1 MDQKKHSVYLIAL
14 VGFLIFS
21 FSHCVNDTN
30 NIKNARDPQS
40 EEVVTVDS
48 INRQLVEDVK
58 SVKEMFY
65 SMPSPLE
72 VAMILK
78 EAGSPY
84 NPEILNSLGKASD
97 YVTTK
102 SMALNL
108 GIYTTDLSYS
118 SLYDQ
123 TQTSIDY
130 INAAK
135 QMAEGLGILNA
146 IDSKTIERLEANVN
160 NRNVI
165 LDIISETIM
174 NSSAH
179 FKDSEQKAIST
190 IVLIGGWIEGLYIAT
205 NLIEDNPTQQEIDN
219 NEMIARI
226 ADQKMA
232 LNTIKKLIEEEKN
245 NKQLQSI
252 GTRMEELKNIYDQ
265 ITITTSRVVPVK
277 DTATNVTTLKSETS
291 ISMNPETYK
300 QLKQKINVIR
310 NNFTS

>member
-1 MDQKKHSVYLIAL
+1 M
-14 VGFLIFS
+14 
-21 FSHCVNDTN
+21 
-30 NIKNARDPQS
+30 
-40 EEVVTVDS
+40 TVDS

>member
-1 MDQKKHSVYLIAL
+1 MDLKKRYVSLIAL
-14 VGFLIFS
+14 AGFLIFS
-21 FSHCVNDTN
+21 FSRCVNDTN
-30 NIKNARDPQS
+30 NLENSREAQS
-40 EEVVTVDS
+40 EDIVTVDS

-84 NPEILNSLGKASD
+84 NPELLNSLDRVSD

-123 TQTSIDY
+123 TQTTINY

-135 QMAEGLGILNA
+135 QMAEGLDILNA
-146 IDSKTIERLEANVN
+146 IDNKTIERLEANVN
-160 NRNVI
+160 NRDVI

-179 FKDSEQKAIST
+179 FKDNEQKAIST

-205 NLIEDNPTQQEIDN
+205 NLIEDNPNQQEIN
-219 NEMIARI
+219 NNKMIARI

-232 LNTIKKLIEEEKN
+232 LKTIEKLIEEKN
-245 NKQLQSI
+245 NNENLQSI
-252 GTRMEELKNIYDQ
+252 GSKIEELKNIYDQ

-277 DTATNVTTLKSETS
+277 DTATNITTLKSETS
-291 ISMNPETYK
+291 ISMTPETFK
-300 QLKQKINVIR
+300 QLKQKINIIR